1 MSKKRWEGKSF
12 IAFGTSI
19 TWNCDS
25 FDGGYLD
32 VIKERNR
39 FASYTNA
46 GVSGAALANET
57 KNGAGINTKIRTTSV
72 EEYDLVV
79 IECGTNDFKLNV
91 KLGAVCK
98 VKTGEFDT
106 KTFYGALQ
114 DSIEYILKQYP
125 HKRIMLIADCQ
136 RDNDGYDVYYSNLVG
151 HKLIDYINAIH
162 EIGTLYGLP
171 VCDWYRNAGINAWTL
186 DVYTYDGLH
195 PNKDGY
201 IALGNVAA
209 ACVENMY

>member
-32 VIKERNR
+32 IIKERNN
-39 FASYTNA
+39 FASYSNA
-46 GVSGAALANET
+46 GVSGAALANDT
-57 KNGAGINTKIRTTSV
+57 ANGMGINAKVRTTCV
-72 EEYDLVV
+72 NEYDLIL

-91 KLGAVCK
+91 KLGAMRDINA
-98 VKTGEFDT
+98 EAFDT
-106 KTFYGALQ
+106 TTFYGALQ
-114 DSIEYILKQYP
+114 DSIEYILKSYP
-125 HKRIMLIADCQ
+125 HKRIILIADCQ
-136 RDNDGYDVYYSNLVG
+136 RDNDGYDVHYTNPVG
-151 HKLIDYINAIH
+151 HKLIDYIDVIH
-162 EIGTLYGLP
+162 EVGTLYGLP
-171 VCDWYRNAGINAWTL
+171 VCDWYRNAGINALTL

-201 IALGNVAA
+201 VALGNVAA
-209 ACVENMY
+209 ACVERMY